1 MDTRRR
7 IEDRD
12 YYNGVHLVSAYS
24 FLGAI
29 PKRAVA
35 LILGNHRSCLIMQPV
50 STVIPAILG
59 FECSVGEVLKQ
70 GPLGCKWPVWPCSLP
85 FFIFALSVYR
95 WWMLLQVIPCKS
107 GKEP

>member
-35 LILGNHRSCLIMQPV
+35 LIL
-50 STVIPAILG
+50 
-59 FECSVGEVLKQ
+59 
-70 GPLGCKWPVWPCSLP
+70 
-85 FFIFALSVYR
+85 
-95 WWMLLQVIPCKS
+95 
-107 GKEP
+107 